1 MLLGGGVVGEEE
13 GMGPRLRED
22 TEGSTR
28 TTGRGARTRE
38 GRGEVGCGG
47 AIDSSLRFATFRMTC
62 GGRCARN
69 DMWGALRT
77 GGSGIASRRRGCGG
91 GRGDGSPHS
100 RGNGMEVREQRE
112 GARGHGRERRG
123 WLWGS
128 DRFFTSLRYVQND
141 MGGRCAWKDM
151 WLE

>member
-1 MLLGGGVVGEEE
+1 MWKEE

-22 TEGSTR
+22 TGWER
-28 TTGRGARTRE
+28 RGWLW
-38 GRGEVGCGG
+38 G

-77 GGSGIASRRRGCGG
+77 GGSRTAPTRRGCGG
-91 GRGDGSPHS
+91 GSGDGSPPS
-100 RGNGMEVREQRE
+100 
-112 GARGHGRERRG
+112 RGHGMGEAG
-123 WLWGS
+123 LVVGS

-141 MGGRCAWKDM
+141 MGGVLRS
-151 WLE
+151 E